1 MKSVFGGSEKA
12 ALMGN
17 SCTYIIVQ
25 FKHIYLMFFQVLKYL
40 SWEHNSHLYM
50 IGIIIYSIILRY
62 PWNICQMGI
71 LVAKVHTCKNIWMLY
86 KVIIWVVFFFA
97 LWRLFLAHF
106 ICALYGILCQFLGA
120 PVFSCQECRQC
131 PRVATDEKG
140 SIFIVYIAYEYVP
153 QNQEHY

>member
-86 KVIIWVVFFFA
+86 KVIIWVVFFF
-97 LWRLFLAHF
+97 LHYDVYSWHILFVLFMAF
-106 ICALYGILCQFLGA
+106 F
-120 PVFSCQECRQC
+120 VNF
-131 PRVATDEKG
+131 
-140 SIFIVYIAYEYVP
+140 
-153 QNQEHY
+153 